1 MAEVAVSV
9 EEAVAQFREEGYLIL
24 PRLYPDALIARA
36 QADYARQMRQR
47 QERGEGIGYP
57 VGIGRFMLSVQLE
70 GALIDPA
77 LFAPPFVAALME
89 NLLGPDHILN
99 SVSSVVAAPAA
110 QLQPLHKDHE
120 LIYGPE
126 RTAAIGPYAITL
138 VVPLV
143 TLDNISGTT
152 RVHPGS
158 HLRPAAECE
167 PVEPMVP
174 LGGALLVDYR
184 LSHRGTPNLGPRLRP
199 ILYYVYS
206 RPWFVDERNFHALP
220 ALVLPENAT
229 PPVARLFRRAAT
241 LGIDTW

>member
-1 MAEVAVSV
+1 MAEVSVPV
-9 EEAVAQFREEGYLIL
+9 EEAAAQMRNDGYLIL
-24 PRLYPDALIARA
+24 PRLYSQELIERA
-36 QADYARQMRQR
+36 QADYARQMRER
-47 QERGEGIGYP
+47 QERGEGFGYP
-57 VGIGRFMLSVQLE
+57 VGIGRFMLSVRLE
-70 GALIDPA
+70 GALIDPE
-77 LFAPPFVAALME
+77 LFAPPFVAGLME
-89 NLLGPDHILN
+89 NLLGPDYILN

-110 QLQPLHKDHE
+110 QMQPLHKDHE

-126 RTAAIGPYAITL
+126 RTAALDPYAITL

-143 TLDNISGTT
+143 TLDNVSGTT

-158 HLRPAAECE
+158 HLRPVAECE

-220 ALVLPENAT
+220 ALVLPDGAA
-229 PPVARLFRRAAT
+229 PPVARLFRRPSS
-241 LGIDTW
+241 LGIETW